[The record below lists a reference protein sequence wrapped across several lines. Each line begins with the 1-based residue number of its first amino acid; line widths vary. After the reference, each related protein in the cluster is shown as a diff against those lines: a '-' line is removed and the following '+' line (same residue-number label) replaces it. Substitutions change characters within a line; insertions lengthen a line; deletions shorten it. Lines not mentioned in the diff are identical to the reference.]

1 MGHTNAVLSS
11 STGETYEVLRADIGC
26 EDGHTDY
33 IPGFALTEQ
42 IVLRVGTL
50 HLFFVFLDGAIDRP
64 HNGTD
69 SDSEYYPVEP

>member
-1 MGHTNAVLSS
+1 MGHTHTVLGT
-11 STGETYEVLRADIGC
+11 STGETNKVLR
-26 EDGHTDY
+26 TDVGSKDCCTND
-33 IPGFALTEQ
+33 IPGFTLTEQ